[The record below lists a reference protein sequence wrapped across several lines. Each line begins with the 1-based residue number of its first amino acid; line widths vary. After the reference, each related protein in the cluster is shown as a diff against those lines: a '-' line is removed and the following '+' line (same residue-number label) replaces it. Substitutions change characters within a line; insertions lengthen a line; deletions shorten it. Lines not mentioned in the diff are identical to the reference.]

1 MSTHTIIGAQWGD
14 EGKGK
19 ITDFRAK
26 QADMV
31 VRFQGGDNAGHTI
44 KFAGKTH
51 KLHLIPSGIF
61 NEDAINV
68 LASGMVI
75 NPWNLHKEII
85 MLNDQGFDKA
95 RIVVSNRAH
104 VILPYH
110 QMLDGIREKGRKNK
124 VGTTGKG
131 IGPAYTDK
139 TLRQGLRMETFIDP
153 VAFEAFLDERLE
165 AINDVLTDAGEAPLK
180 KETVLNDAKPVQAM
194 LRPMVTDTS
203 RLVFDYWKQGKR
215 ILFEGAQ
222 GTMLCMDHGTYP
234 YVTSS
239 SPTAAAVPLGC
250 GISPHVVETVEGI
263 VKAYTTRVGGGSFPS
278 EITGETAK
286 AIQTKGNEFGTTTGR
301 ARRVGWLDLVALEH
315 AVRINGFTS
324 LTLTLL
330 DVLEDFETIKVCT
343 AYRIDGK
350 MITHVPADIHA
361 YERCEPVY
369 ETLKG
374 FKGPISN
381 VTDYHALPDA
391 AKTYIQF
398 IESHLGVPVGTVS
411 VGPDRTQTFDI
422 IEGVCGL
429 DD

>member
-61 NEDAINV
+61 NDSAINV

-75 NPWNLHKEII
+75 NPWSLHKEIT
-85 MLNDQGFDKA
+85 MLHDQGFDSA
-95 RIVVSNRAH
+95 NVVVSNRAH
-104 VILPYH
+104 VILPFH
-110 QMLDGIREKGRKNK
+110 QMFDEIRENARKQK

-131 IGPAYTDK
+131 IGPAYADK
-139 TLRQGLRMETFIDP
+139 TLRLGLRMETFIDFD
-153 VAFEAFLDERLE
+153 AFDAFLDQRLD
-165 AINDVLTDAGEAPLK
+165 AINDFLKDAGKTPLTKEALLEK
-180 KETVLNDAKPVQAM
+180 ANPVQAM
-194 LRPMVTDTS
+194 LRPMVSDTS

-222 GTMLCMDHGTYP
+222 GTMLCLDHGTYP

-278 EITGETAK
+278 EITGETAR

-343 AYRIDGK
+343 AYRLDGK
-350 MITHVPADIHA
+350 MIAHVPADIHA